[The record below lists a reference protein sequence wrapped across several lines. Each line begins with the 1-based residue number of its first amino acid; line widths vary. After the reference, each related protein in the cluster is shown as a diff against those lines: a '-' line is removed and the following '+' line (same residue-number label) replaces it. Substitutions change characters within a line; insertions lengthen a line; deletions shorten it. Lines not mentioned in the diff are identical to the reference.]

1 MMDIVQVSTY
11 FMFLCFY
18 LVTITIYYTLILIF
32 QIACEKFAA
41 AEKSPKE
48 RNNQAAAEM
57 IKVRLFLKLNNLVPN
72 YLAKSRK

>member
-1 MMDIVQVSTY
+1 M
-11 FMFLCFY
+11 
-18 LVTITIYYTLILIF
+18 

-72 YLAKSRK
+72 YLAKSRKKVGR

>member
-1 MMDIVQVSTY
+1 M
-11 FMFLCFY
+11 
-18 LVTITIYYTLILIF
+18 IF

-57 IKVRLFLKLNNLVPN
+57 IKVRLFLKLNYLVPN
-72 YLAKSRK
+72 YLAATYYLSLFLCSISTNIYDIYVDKYLYKTYSF

>member
-1 MMDIVQVSTY
+1 MNTY
-11 FMFLCFY
+11 ISCFY
-18 LVTITIYYTLILIF
+18 AFIKHQLQFTILLIILIL